1 MKINLKQIE
10 SFVWVADL
18 GSFRKAARRL
28 NTTQPNISSRI
39 AALETALDV
48 KLMERD
54 AGSVRLTTRGREML
68 QHARAVMRATD
79 AFIDAGRDSS
89 LAAGTLKLGVTEMVV
104 HTWLREFLKRFK
116 QAYPNIVVELIV
128 DLSVNL
134 ERELAERS
142 IDLAFQSGPFTTS
155 VTGSRDLGTYPVVW
169 VASPAIAREMPQS
182 VSISDLARF
191 PIHTHARN
199 TRPYQDIE
207 AHFGAK
213 PDLPYRLVPS
223 SNLSACLHMTIDG
236 LGIAALLL
244 PMVEAELAAGELE
257 QINYDWVPQPLSF
270 FARYDAGKSS
280 LLVDHAAELATT
292 VAKDFIQHRE

>member
-1 MKINLKQIE
+1 M
-10 SFVWVADL
+10 ADL